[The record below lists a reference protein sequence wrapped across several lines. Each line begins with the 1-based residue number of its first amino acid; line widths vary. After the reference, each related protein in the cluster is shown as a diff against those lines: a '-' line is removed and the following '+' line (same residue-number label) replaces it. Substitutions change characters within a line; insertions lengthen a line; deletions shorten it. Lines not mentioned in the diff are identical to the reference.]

1 MKKYFIPLLLGLLIC
16 VSAFAADYT
25 QNHGGG
31 TGSFSGD
38 ATTVNGGA
46 VPASKSIVGTNA
58 SSQIIDATNILS
70 SYIPYSLYTTAGQ
83 LVISTGSGT
92 AGAETISANVL
103 SLLRSADNA
112 AVIANLGLGALST
125 TTPGTGVVDILQ
137 EDVDSADGI
146 AKKSTVDAA
155 DDLKADNMSN
165 TNVAD
170 ELPGSPVH
178 NTEYWFSA
186 KAKAGAD
193 YYDDITASTISFSGT
208 TISDSG
214 NGLAAILK
222 GMRIFV
228 LNGSNDGEVYTAA
241 ADAAAGSVTV
251 VETTI
256 TESAGTSITLT
267 TGFNVHCFYKI
278 DSYVFDRDSGGNL
291 LISGLGTGVN
301 FQDTTDA
308 TKELA
313 FDVSGNTTGKTT
325 TLAFHSTD
333 DETINIYDSVNKDRI
348 VSSMDGGGSA
358 ITTGIKSI
366 LNIPFNCTITDYQ
379 VISDTST
386 TTTVDV
392 WKSSYSDYDGGA
404 THPVNGDS
412 ITASAPIAITAATKH
427 QDSTLTGWSTSL
439 TKGDVLYFNVDAND
453 NATKIQIN
461 LNVTKN

>member
-1 MKKYFIPLLLGLLIC
+1 MKKWIVLLFIILCLSNP
-16 VSAFAADYT
+16 AQAENYT
-25 QNHGGG
+25 QNQKSGG
-31 TGSFSGD
+31 TGSSAVAD
-38 ATTVNGGA
+38 LTGA
-46 VPASKSIVGTNA
+46 
-58 SSQIIDATNILS
+58 
-70 SYIPYSLYTTAGQ
+70 
-83 LVISTGSGT
+83 
-92 AGAETISANVL
+92 
-103 SLLRSADNA
+103 
-112 AVIANLGLGALST
+112 
-125 TTPGTGVVDILQ
+125 GTGVVAILQ
-137 EDVDSADGI
+137 EDVDSTNGV

-155 DDLKADNMSN
+155 DDLKSDNMSN

-178 NTEYWFSA
+178 LQEYWFSA

-193 YYDDITASTISFSGT
+193 YYDDITSSGISFSGT

-228 LNGSNDGEVYTAA
+228 TNGSNDGEVYTAA
-241 ADAAAGSVTV
+241 ADASAGSVTV

-267 TGFNVHCFYKI
+267 AGYNIHGFYKI

-333 DETINIYDSVNKDRI
+333 DETINIYNSVNKDRI
-348 VSSMDGGGSA
+348 VSSMDGGTV
-358 ITTGIKSI
+358 ITTGVQSRV
-366 LNIPFNCTITDYQ
+366 NVSWDCTITDYQ

-453 NATKIQIN
+453 NATNIQIN